1 MKLTWYGH
9 SCFLLECNDG
19 VIVFDPYKN
28 HTVPGLKNLSL
39 QSHLVLCSHDH
50 SDHYGIENVTI
61 REQKHIE
68 YDFIDSYHD
77 DQNGKL
83 RGFNRIHII
92 QSENMK
98 VVHLGDIGCFLD
110 DYQKIVGCDVLMIP
124 IGGYY
129 TINSQQ
135 ALEMIYQIHP
145 RIVIPMHYRN
155 DQFGYDEIDTIDY
168 FIKNARNVQYYTGN
182 SITITKRTPKQIAV
196 LKYI

>member
-19 VIVFDPYKN
+19 IIVFDPYKN
-28 HTVPGLKNLSL
+28 KTVPGLKDLSL
-39 QSHLVLCSHDH
+39 KAHLVLCSHDH
-50 SDHYGIENVTI
+50 SDHCGIENVTI
-61 REQKHIE
+61 QEKHIE

-77 DQNGKL
+77 DQKGKL

-92 QSENMK
+92 QSEDMK

-110 DYQKIVGCDVLMIP
+110 DYQKIAGCDVLMIP
-124 IGGYY
+124 VGGYY

-135 ALEMIYQIHP
+135 ALEMIHQIQP
-145 RIVIPMHYRN
+145 RIVIPMHYRS
-155 DQFGYDEIDTIDY
+155 DHFGYDGIDTIDS
-168 FIKNARNVQYYTGN
+168 FIKNARDVQYYTNN
-182 SITITKRTPKQIAV
+182 SITVTKQTPGQIAV